1 MQNTT
6 VAPFQLIGIS
16 VRTTNENNQAAKDI
30 EVLWHRFMQ
39 EQCLA
44 NIPNKVDDTV
54 YAVYTEYEGDHTKPY
69 TTFIGCKVS
78 STDQIPEGMSSV
90 MIEGGDYVMSS
101 ARGNLADGFI
111 VKEWMKIWNT
121 DLDRA
126 YTADFEVYAPQEQD
140 ISNLGVDF
148 YIALN

>member
-1 MQNTT
+1 MQNAT

-30 EVLWHRFMQ
+30 EVLWQRFMQ

-54 YAVYTEYEGDHTKPY
+54 YAVYTDYESDHTKPY
-69 TTFIGCKVS
+69 TTFIGCKV
-78 STDQIPEGMSSV
+78 TTANEIPEGMSS
-90 MIEGGDYVMSS
+90 IIIGGGDYATSS
-101 ARGNLADGFI
+101 VRGNLSEGFV
-111 VKEWMKIWNT
+111 VKEWMRIWNS

-126 YTADFEVYAPQEQD
+126 YTADFEVYAPNEKD
-140 ISNLGVDF
+140 LTNLEVGF
-148 YIALN
+148 YIAVN